1 MFTVK
6 VITGHPIQKT
16 TPAQIRKPEPPSPTI
31 AWGEALYATRRFPFP
46 PGFCFASLFPEN
58 EYLSFFLADM
68 LKDRFRI
75 SAGNFDFHARLQRV
89 LQ

>member
-1 MFTVK
+1 
-6 VITGHPIQKT
+6 
-16 TPAQIRKPEPPSPTI
+16 
-31 AWGEALYATRRFPFP
+31 
-46 PGFCFASLFPEN
+46 
-58 EYLSFFLADM
+58 M